1 MTTIFNEQPVQLY
14 NITNDDTRITDES
27 GNQVVSMGFNIEKM
41 VEQLM
46 AEGYDAEEA
55 GAAVLRYIDKQKTE
69 QHNANASAMKLRTDK
84 ERAEYMRQLRSQV
97 SPNVWIP
104 PQLQEEYASEQRVA
118 EAQEQ
123 FKQNMKARASRGG
136 MMRST
141 QAAIE
146 FFRNKP

>member
-1 MTTIFNEQPVQLY
+1 MTSLFDNSQTELLFSSSSEQPVS
-14 NITNDDTRITDES
+14 NNVTE
-27 GNQVVSMGFNIEKM
+27 M
-41 VEQLM
+41 VDRLIAQ
-46 AEGYDAEEA
+46 GYDAEEA
-55 GAAVLRYIDKQKTE
+55 SAAVLRYIDKQKTE

-104 PQLQEEYASEQRVA
+104 PQLQEAYASEQRVA

-123 FKQNMKARASRGG
+123 FKQNMKARASQGG
-136 MMRST
+136 MMRSA

-146 FFRNKP
+146 FFKQKP

>member
-1 MTTIFNEQPVQLY
+1 MTSLFDNSQTELFSSSSSEHPVS
-14 NITNDDTRITDES
+14 NNVAE
-27 GNQVVSMGFNIEKM
+27 M
-41 VEQLM
+41 VEQLI
-46 AEGYDAEEA
+46 AQGYDAEEA

-69 QHNANASAMKLRTDK
+69 QHNANGSAMKLRTDK
-84 ERAEYMRQLRSQV
+84 ERAQYMRKLRSQV
-97 SPNVWIP
+97 SSNVWIP
-104 PQLQEEYASEQRVA
+104 PQLQEEYASEQRLA

-123 FKQNMKARASRGG
+123 FKQNMKARASQGG

>member
-1 MTTIFNEQPVQLY
+1 MTNLFDNYQTELFSSSSSEQPLSNNVAEM
-14 NITNDDTRITDES
+14 I
-27 GNQVVSMGFNIEKM
+27 
-41 VEQLM
+41 EQLI
-46 AEGYDAEEA
+46 AQGYDAEEA
-55 GAAVLRYIDKQKTE
+55 GAAVLRYIEKQKTE
-69 QHNANASAMKLRTDK
+69 QHSANGSAMKLRTDK
-84 ERAEYMRQLRSQV
+84 ERAQYMRQLRSQV
-97 SPNVWIP
+97 SSNVWIP

-123 FKQNMKARASRGG
+123 FKQNMKARASQGG